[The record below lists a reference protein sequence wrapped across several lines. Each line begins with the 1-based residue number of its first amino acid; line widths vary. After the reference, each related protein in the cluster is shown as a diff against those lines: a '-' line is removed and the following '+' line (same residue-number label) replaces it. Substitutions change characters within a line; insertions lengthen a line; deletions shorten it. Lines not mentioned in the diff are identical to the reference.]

1 MEVDADKQMGAVA
14 AELHLFHQKTSA
26 GQRIAAACG
35 VPLIGVFA
43 GFPAPRMFER
53 WRPVGPNCQ
62 VIRVDQPDPAETIE
76 RVREALR
83 LQKDRPPGLS
93 PGTSSLFAPMAA
105 ALTQLGEQERTKR
118 ERALAN
124 TVANLRIENL
134 RLDEESNGIFQR
146 HVDGEIGFQEFRAA
160 IDELNER
167 RFGPVSGSRNGRS

>member
-83 LQKDRPPGLS
+83 LQ
-93 PGTSSLFAPMAA
+93 
-105 ALTQLGEQERTKR
+105 
-118 ERALAN
+118 
-124 TVANLRIENL
+124 
-134 RLDEESNGIFQR
+134 
-146 HVDGEIGFQEFRAA
+146 
-160 IDELNER
+160 
-167 RFGPVSGSRNGRS
+167 